1 LKRTKL
7 NKTNK
12 TFKTMNAFAAR
23 RASAAFAVVSGSA
36 MAFHMHRRMN
46 TTTNT
51 FEALAQQHGTA
62 HPGKHVPPP
71 IIPDDSNVNS
81 TANQHVRRA
90 GLGALLGFA
99 SGYAVKKIGR
109 LFLLVVGLEFIFLQS
124 LVVMDLITVH
134 WDRVGRRTTALTTP
148 EGQRQTE
155 NRIVTMLTTNIPFK
169 ASFVGAFYG
178 GFRFG

>member
-1 LKRTKL
+1 
-7 NKTNK
+7 
-12 TFKTMNAFAAR
+12 MNSFAVR
-23 RASAAFAVVSGSA
+23 RASAAFAIVSGSA
-36 MAFHMHRRMN
+36 LAFQMHRRMN
-46 TTTNT
+46 TTNS
-51 FEALAQQHGTA
+51 FEALAQHHT
-62 HPGKHVPPP
+62 HPVKHVPPP
-71 IIPDDSNVNS
+71 IIPDDTNVNS

-99 SGYAVKKIGR
+99 SGYAVKKLGR

-148 EGQRQTE
+148 DGQRQTE
-155 NRIVTMLTTNIPFK
+155 NRIVTLLTTNIPFK

>member
-1 LKRTKL
+1 
-7 NKTNK
+7 
-12 TFKTMNAFAAR
+12 MNQFAIR
-23 RASAAFAVVSGSA
+23 RASAAFAALSGSA

-46 TTTNT
+46 NT
-51 FEALAQQHGTA
+51 PATSPFEALAQHSHSTNY
-62 HPGKHVPPP
+62 KHVPPP
-71 IIPDDSNVNS
+71 IIPDESKVNS

-99 SGYAVKKIGR
+99 SGYAVKKLGR

-169 ASFVGAFYG
+169 ASFIGAFYG